1 MVPRIIIMIYI
12 FVCFNKGDLIL
23 RTDEHVIEFVT
34 KLCEVINKD
43 NKNPTFTRIINK
55 RPEEYL

>member
-1 MVPRIIIMIYI
+1 MVPKIITIHI
-12 FVCFNKGDLIL
+12 FVYFFNKGDLIL

-34 KLCEVINKD
+34 KLCEIINKD